1 MSVFFFEISIIVKEK
16 LFIFFFCISLTD
28 SLLSL
33 YKKIIFLKPLYMFY
47 KTFFLI

>member
-1 MSVFFFEISIIVKEK
+1 MSVFFFEISIIMKEK
-16 LFIFFFCISLTD
+16 LFIFFCISLTD